1 MMNLHLESLP
11 SADLRP
17 KPDAFSPVSG
27 RVLNCGS
34 RWLPL
39 SQPHVM
45 AVLNIT
51 PDSFSD
57 GGELTSLDPARL
69 RAHAEELVAAGAT
82 ILDIGG
88 ESTRPGAAS
97 VSETQEC
104 RRVLPVLELLLDL
117 DVVLSVDTSKAGV
130 ARRALGLG
138 CHMINDVSGLG
149 DPQMATVLADSQA
162 AVALMHMQ
170 GAPRTMQTDPNY
182 IDVVAEIHEFLSEKL
197 QTCRTHGIVNSRI
210 CIDPGFGFGKTVTH
224 NLTLLRQLSL
234 FNNLDVA
241 IMVGLSRKSLIGALT
256 GRPVSERLA
265 GSLAA
270 ALLAVQ
276 SGADIVRVHDVAAT
290 VDALKVLTAVASNNL
305 PDS

>member
-1 MMNLHLESLP
+1 M
-11 SADLRP
+11 DLRP
-17 KPDAFSPVSG
+17 KVNALSPVND

-34 RWLPL
+34 RQLPL
-39 SQPHVM
+39 SQPQVM

-57 GGELTSLDPARL
+57 GGELCSLEPVRL

-82 ILDIGG
+82 ILDVGG

-97 VSETQEC
+97 VSATEEC

-117 DVVLSVDTSKAGV
+117 DVVLSVDTSKAAV
-130 ARRALGLG
+130 AMRALDLG
-138 CHMINDVSGLG
+138 CHMINDVTGLG
-149 DPQMATVLADSQA
+149 DPEMLDVLADSQA

-170 GAPRTMQTDPNY
+170 GAPRTMQTDPQY
-182 IDVVAEIHEFLSEKL
+182 ADVVGEVYDFLGERL
-197 QTCRTHGIVNSRI
+197 QACRAHGICNDRL

-224 NLTLLRQLSL
+224 NLTLLRQLSS

-265 GSLAA
+265 GSVAA

-276 SGADIVRVHDVAAT
+276 AGADIVRVHDVAAT
-290 VDALKVLTAVASNNL
+290 VDALKVLNAVVSSNL